1 MVTNPGAFTGG
12 GDCED
17 DAAFRDR
24 ILESYQR
31 LPNGANAAWYE
42 ETAMRFPGVTAA
54 KAVGRARGIGT
65 VDVYITGESG
75 LPSET
80 LLEGLQA
87 ELQEKRE
94 IAVDVQVKA
103 PTAKTVNV
111 SVAVTPKDGADT
123 AAVLTAAEQTVA
135 DFFGGR
141 LLGRAVRL
149 AELGNRLF
157 ELDGVENYRFTA
169 PAADIPADST
179 ALPVLGTLSVT
190 ELEG

>member
-1 MVTNPGAFTGG
+1 M
-12 GDCED
+12 
-17 DAAFRDR
+17 
-24 ILESYQR
+24 
-31 LPNGANAAWYE
+31 
-42 ETAMRFPGVTAA
+42 
-54 KAVGRARGIGT
+54 
-65 VDVYITGESG
+65 
-75 LPSET
+75 
-80 LLEGLQA
+80 
-87 ELQEKRE
+87 
-94 IAVDVQVKA
+94 
-103 PTAKTVNV
+103 NV

>member
-1 MVTNPGAFTGG
+1 
-12 GDCED
+12 
-17 DAAFRDR
+17 
-24 ILESYQR
+24 
-31 LPNGANAAWYE
+31 
-42 ETAMRFPGVTAA
+42 MRFPGVTAA